1 MIRNLLVLCL
11 GVLIVGC
18 ANTQETIPI
27 VPKSIPTAWAQQPEE
42 KGSLPVGRV
51 IAIERY
57 HGYEVKTAPYQEQG
71 PQLKDA
77 LIPVVIVTALLAA
90 PVMLALHEAGN
101 DTSDLDESSDGGGNV
116 YRHSIRLNG
125 TDDMAIRD
133 EFWTYNIGDCV
144 ALRSNPEMLVPA
156 LPGEC
161 K

>member
-1 MIRNLLVLCL
+1 MIRNLLALSL
-11 GVLIVGC
+11 GALIVGC
-18 ANTQETIPI
+18 ANTQETIPT
-27 VPKSIPTAWAQQPEE
+27 VPKGIPTAWAQQPEE
-42 KGSLPVGRV
+42 KCSLPVGRV

-57 HGYEVKTAPYQEQG
+57 HGYEVKIAPYQE

-90 PVMLALHEAGN
+90 PVMLALHEAGK
-101 DTSDLDESSDGGGNV
+101 DTSDESADRGGNV

-125 TDDMAIRD
+125 TDDMAVRD

-156 LPGEC
+156 LPDEC
-161 K
+161 E